1 MEFIVKIA
9 WLSLAAVHAMP
20 AAVLFTPNMTQTLYS
35 VAADGTVG
43 VLLIHRGALFLAL
56 VAAAL
61 FAMFDPDARKVISL
75 LVAISVM
82 GFLLVYARAG
92 RPEGALRT
100 IAIVDLAALL
110 PLALVSFDAWW
121 K

>member
-1 MEFIVKIA
+1 MDLIVKIA

-20 AAVLFTPNMTQTLYS
+20 AAVLFVPSMTQTLYG
-35 VAADGTVG
+35 VAADGTIG

-56 VAAAL
+56 LVAAL

-75 LVAISVM
+75 LIAISVI

-92 RPEGALRT
+92 KPEGALRT
-100 IAIVDLAALL
+100 IAIADLVALL
-110 PLALVSFDAWW
+110 PLALVCFDAWW